1 MKKQNNNIE
10 FHTSSRDENLLEVLE
25 NSRYNLEHFNRKR
38 TRTRTG
44 IYNGISAD
52 NKQINFAEMKRNN
65 GAAMKNQK

>member
-10 FHTSSRDENLLEVLE
+10 FHTLSRDENCIE
-25 NSRYNLEHFNRKR
+25 NSSNNLEHFIRKR

-44 IYNGISAD
+44 IYNGIRAD

>member
-1 MKKQNNNIE
+1 METGIG
-10 FHTSSRDENLLEVLE
+10 
-25 NSRYNLEHFNRKR
+25 NSRNNLEYFIRKR

-44 IYNGISAD
+44 IYNGIHAD